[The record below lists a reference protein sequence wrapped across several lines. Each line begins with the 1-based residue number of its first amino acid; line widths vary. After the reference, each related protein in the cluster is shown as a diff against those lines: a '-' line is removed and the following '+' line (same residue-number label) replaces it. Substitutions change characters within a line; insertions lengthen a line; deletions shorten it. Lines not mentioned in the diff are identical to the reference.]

1 VVGADGRGSKIAR
14 AVDAPFTEVRLA
26 NRGATYYAYFS
37 GYWPAMEYHLGDR
50 TFAGVFPTNNR
61 EACIWVCLPADKAER
76 IRRWHLT
83 LDGAFDA
90 MVHDA
95 SPELFARITS
105 SATRR
110 SVTRG
115 ATGLPNHLRHPVG
128 PGWAL
133 VGDAGYHRD
142 PITGQGISDAF
153 RDAELLAS
161 ALDSALRGEV
171 DDDVAL
177 AGYHELRDQLL
188 REVFDITCE
197 LVTFPPAARFIELQ
211 KQLSTAIE
219 TQAAVLAAWQRPTL
233 IAACAAG

>member
-1 VVGADGRGSKIAR
+1 MK
-14 AVDAPFTEVRLA
+14 
-26 NRGATYYAYFS
+26 YY
-37 GYWPAMEYHLGDR
+37 LGDR
-50 TFAGVFPTNNR
+50 TFAGVFPTNNG

-90 MVHDA
+90 MVRDA
-95 SPELFARITS
+95 SPELADRIKS

-115 ATGLPNHLRHPVG
+115 AVGLPNHLRRPVG

-153 RDAELLAS
+153 RDADLLSS
-161 ALDSALRGEV
+161 ALDSVLRGEV
-171 DDDVAL
+171 DETVAL
-177 AGYHELRDQLL
+177 AGYHELRDRLL

-197 LVTFPPAARFIELQ
+197 LVTFPPAARFVELQ
-211 KQLSTAIE
+211 KQLSAAIE
-219 TQAAVLAAWQRPTL
+219 TQAAVLAARPRRQHTL
-233 IAACAAG
+233 AAA